1 MHYHLSLEL
10 VAPDAS
16 QLPGQAEITFQLQST
31 QDPLV
36 LDFRDGSAT
45 NLTINGADDDDGAN
59 GHLIIPGHNFTTGRN
74 RIALD
79 FVSGIAT
86 SGRAITRYLDRDQ
99 YIYSLFVPMDA
110 SRAFPCFDQPDLKA
124 RFDLDITAPD
134 NWTVVSNTR
143 IESTAPTK
151 PGFRHTDFAET
162 APLRTFLFALAAG
175 PFRAIPGEG
184 FRLFVRQS
192 KFDRAPPGS
201 PRGSAHRAR
210 ACGTWPST
218 SIFRRHGTCRRHLP
232 ARRIPVPIRPH
243 RRRQDPARRP
253 AAARNLVAWCS
264 SRNPSRQS
272 HPCSSNRPRRG
283 RRSCKVES
291 E

>member
-143 IESTAPTK
+143 IESTAPAKPGFQFRRNRSPPHLPVRLGCRTLSRHTRRRLSPLRAPVEIRPPPQEAPEVLRIARAGVRHMAEYFHFSAAWNMPAPPSCAKNPSCSDPSPPPATRSSAPPCCCTK
-151 PGFRHTDFAET
+151 PGCVMFQSQPEPAVTSMLVE
-162 APLRTFLFALAAG
+162 PPAAG
-175 PFRAIPGEG
+175 KAK
-184 FRLFVRQS
+184 L
-192 KFDRAPPGS
+192 
-201 PRGSAHRAR
+201 
-210 ACGTWPST
+210 
-218 SIFRRHGTCRRHLP
+218 
-232 ARRIPVPIRPH
+232 
-243 RRRQDPARRP
+243 
-253 AAARNLVAWCS
+253 
-264 SRNPSRQS
+264 
-272 HPCSSNRPRRG
+272 
-283 RRSCKVES
+283 
-291 E
+291 